1 MKQVEHETT
10 ENTLLP
16 EHLLKEWIE
25 ALSDLS
31 EDTDLVLSQLSLLKR
46 IKEVRNAED
55 KIIELLKKQLA
66 NMDKTIELKEKQLAN
81 LTKK

>member
-10 ENTLLP
+10 D
-16 EHLLKEWIE
+16 LLKEWIE

-66 NMDKTIELKEKQLAN
+66 NMDKTIELKKKQLAN
-81 LTKK
+81 RTKK

>member
-10 ENTLLP
+10 D
-16 EHLLKEWIE
+16 LLKEWIE

-55 KIIELLKKQLA
+55 K
-66 NMDKTIELKEKQLAN
+66 TIELKKKQLAN

>member
-10 ENTLLP
+10 D
-16 EHLLKEWIE
+16 LLKEWIE

-66 NMDKTIELKEKQLAN
+66 NMDKTIELKKKQLAN

>member
-10 ENTLLP
+10 D
-16 EHLLKEWIE
+16 LLKEWIE

-55 KIIELLKKQLA
+55 KIIELLKKQLVKIWIL
-66 NMDKTIELKEKQLAN
+66 MIL
-81 LTKK
+81 